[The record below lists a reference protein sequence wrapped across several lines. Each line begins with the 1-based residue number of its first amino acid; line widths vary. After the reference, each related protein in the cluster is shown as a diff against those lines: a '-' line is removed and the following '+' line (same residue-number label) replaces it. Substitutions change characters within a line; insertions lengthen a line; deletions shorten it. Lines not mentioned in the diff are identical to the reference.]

1 MADRRKSKVLKNGRN
16 DRTTRFARLD
26 LRVVNSRAYR
36 ALSTSARALLVE
48 FASIFDGRN
57 NGSLY
62 LSVDDA
68 MRRLGFSDV
77 NAARAALDE
86 LQDMGFIVMTRD
98 SYYSIKAADKSRAR
112 CWRLT
117 FERGPGQKH
126 ATMDFE
132 KCEPTPGSRERKR
145 MERGLRALADYHK
158 ARDLDKIPV
167 LETNILDPLL
177 REPVL
182 ETNTAPTQICASP
195 SNVEG
200 EESNTHSELPWG
212 TGAQR
217 SVGTV
222 ADHALAPDP
231 IVAPQRSRGRK

>member
-1 MADRRKSKVLKNGRN
+1 MANRRRGKVLKNGRN

-26 LRVVNSRAYR
+26 HRVLNSRAYR

-48 FASIFDGRN
+48 FAMLYDGTN

-68 MRRLGFSDV
+68 TRRLGFSDV

-86 LQDMGFIVMTRD
+86 LQDMGFLVMTRD

-126 ATMDFE
+126 ASMDFE
-132 KCEPTPGSRERKR
+132 KCEPTAGSRARKR
-145 MERGLRALADYHK
+145 MEHGLRALNDYRK
-158 ARDLDKIPV
+158 AGDLDRIPV
-167 LETNILDPLL
+167 LETNTLDPLL

-200 EESNTHSELPWG
+200 EETNTHSELPWG
-212 TGAQR
+212 VGAYHR
-217 SVGTV
+217 
-222 ADHALAPDP
+222 
-231 IVAPQRSRGRK
+231 